1 VIKRFDLSGAANAR
15 GVELLSA
22 PDGPLPPALLAALV
36 HWADTAG
43 QPFQQHY
50 LWGYLDSAHLALLRV
65 SPIAGS
71 TASTVQAL
79 VLAEAAVLWASNVTT
94 LLSYFPPAPSS
105 PSTPCVWR
113 ANPGPLP
120 IQSASVQAQLYTS
133 PILQDV
139 LTDLATGAVP
149 LHASAQAR
157 APEAEIRQLLGVF
170 SAIPLCL
177 RRSVQPRFA
186 TNTAPRITGKSLRL
200 RPAGVHAGPCPPVH
214 MLLALLN
221 ALPYFRPD
229 ALSDMSI
236 ESQWRTALL
245 QSLQSSVN
253 SAAMAPAT
261 QFLALVANADTFDTA
276 MRAQLLQ
283 QAPPAVSTFAAS
295 ERARW
300 LRELQAALRAQPS
313 PHIPDLWVYQLF
325 LRSDNLELIT
335 PPEQVQLFRHASRHT
350 PAQSPFA
357 QTLIDRICTQPQAL
371 ALLIAAGLQ
380 HRPASADATE
390 ALSLLGKTR
399 SPDANAER
407 FHQLAAAARLVN
419 TRPQPPSQVTQEQ
432 VRHMS
437 ESEFFARLVERI
449 HPTTAP
455 PKHDVS

>member
-1 VIKRFDLSGAANAR
+1 VIKRFDLNWSANER
-15 GVELLSA
+15 GYELLSA
-22 PDGPLPPALLAALV
+22 PDGPLSPALLTALV
-36 HWADTAG
+36 QWADTAG

-50 LWGYLDSAHLALLRV
+50 LWGYLDADHLALLRV
-65 SPIAGS
+65 SPIAGRA
-71 TASTVQAL
+71 ASTVQAL
-79 VLAEAAVLWASNVTT
+79 VLAEASVLWASNVTT
-94 LLSYFPPAPSS
+94 LLSYFPPAPSEVGTAS
-105 PSTPCVWR
+105 AWR
-113 ANPGPLP
+113 AALSPLP
-120 IQSASVQAQLYTS
+120 IQSAAVQAQLYTS

-139 LTDLATGAVP
+139 LTDLATGAYQP
-149 LHASAQAR
+149 HAPAQAR

-170 SAIPLCL
+170 AAIPRCL
-177 RRSVQPRFA
+177 RRSAQPRFA
-186 TNTAPRITGKSLRL
+186 TNTAPSNKANSLRL
-200 RPAGVHAGPCPPVH
+200 RPAGMHAGPCPPVH
-214 MLLALLN
+214 MLLALLH

-229 ALSDMSI
+229 ALSDLSI
-236 ESQWRTALL
+236 DTQWRTALL

-253 SAAMAPAT
+253 SAAMAPAS
-261 QFLALVANADTFDTA
+261 QFLALVAGADTFDSA
-276 MRAQLLQ
+276 MRALLLHH
-283 QAPPAVSTFAAS
+283 APAAVSTFAAS

-300 LRELQAALRAQPS
+300 LRELQTALRARPS

-335 PPEQVQLFRHASRHT
+335 PSEQVQLFRHASRHT

-371 ALLIAAGLQ
+371 ALLIATGLQ

-399 SPDANAER
+399 SAEARAER

-419 TRPQPPSQVTQEQ
+419 TRPQPSSQVTQEQ

-449 HPTTAP
+449 DPTTAP
-455 PKHDVS
+455 PN